1 MKTNKLPFNLQ
12 FFAEAGTEQ
21 QAENQ
26 QLSGPEAQQQSQ
38 QTATPEIDYAKI
50 QQMLDGT
57 LAAKEDTALKSYF
70 RQQGL
75 TQEEAEKAMS
85 AFKAEKAKNTP
96 DAAMLQSQIA
106 QEKANAQKAQ
116 VENATILAAVSLGLD
131 AKTIPYVLKMADLS
145 NVTDKDGKIN
155 EESVKTAI
163 NKVLE
168 DVPQL
173 KPAAEG
179 NRGFQIGGGAQNPQQ
194 QNNTQSQVPTKRWN
208 RFNN

>member
-12 FFAEAGTEQ
+12 FFAEAGAEP
-21 QAENQ
+21 QAGNQ
-26 QLSGPEAQQQSQ
+26 QPSGPEAQQQNQ

-50 QQMLDGT
+50 RQMLDGT

>member
-12 FFAEAGTEQ
+12 FFAKAGAEQ

-26 QLSGPEAQQQSQ
+26 QPSGPEVQQQSQ
-38 QTATPEIDYAKI
+38 QAATPEIDYAKI

-85 AFKAEKAKNTP
+85 AFKAEKAKKTP

-106 QEKANAQKAQ
+106 QEKTNAQKAQ

-194 QNNTQSQVPTKRWN
+194 QNNTQSQVSTKRWN

>member
-12 FFAEAGTEQ
+12 FFADAGAEQ

-26 QLSGPEAQQQSQ
+26 QPSGPEVQQQSQ
-38 QTATPEIDYAKI
+38 QAATPEIDYAKI

-131 AKTIPYVLKMADLS
+131 TKTIPYVLKMADLS

>member
-12 FFAEAGTEQ
+12 FFAEAGVEQ

-26 QLSGPEAQQQSQ
+26 QPSGPEVQQQSQ
-38 QTATPEIDYAKI
+38 QAATPEIDYAKI

-85 AFKAEKAKNTP
+85 AFKAEKAKKTP

-194 QNNTQSQVPTKRWN
+194 QNNTQSQVSTKRWN